1 MADIHIFS
9 TMAVQRAIKLIEP
22 GFTAFSG
29 CTLRT
34 EFASTADLRDRIQGG
49 ESADVAILT
58 EEWIAGLMH
67 SGKLAQGMDGGT
79 ALVRSYIGMAVK
91 AGAPHPD
98 ISTKDAF
105 INTLLNAKSLSYS
118 RNGASGLYLKDLL
131 VQLGVAEQ
139 VNARAIIL
147 NKGFTAELA
156 ATGQVD
162 LALQQIS
169 ELMSVSGIE
178 LVGRLPDGVQLTT
191 IFAAGIFAT
200 SPQRNYADQFIQF
213 CRLPSARQIFEHC
226 GLEPV

>member
-139 VNARAIIL
+139 VNARKIIL
-147 NKGFTAELA
+147 
-156 ATGQVD
+156 
-162 LALQQIS
+162 
-169 ELMSVSGIE
+169 
-178 LVGRLPDGVQLTT
+178 
-191 IFAAGIFAT
+191 
-200 SPQRNYADQFIQF
+200 DQ
-213 CRLPSARQIFEHC
+213 
-226 GLEPV
+226 